1 METYNSY
8 DTVNSKLAK
17 SNCPKFRKNFS
28 KTCAGP
34 DNYNCFKKLC
44 SANCKNI
51 NCKHV
56 CNQVSNQL
64 ATELNQYFKD
74 NCEVKGDSAIKVYN
88 RCVDYVNSEYPEYNA
103 DYVCNKLMKQS
114 IANNFINSNCA
125 SSKDVYNCCLD
136 MVKNQYPGYQ
146 PSSICS
152 DFAHPS
158 KPETTIPVESSS
170 IVNDTIQSCVQKGI
184 KGQAN
189 CATEILNCCASNKL
203 LTQPN
208 AMQQCYDGATSFCAK
223 NNTLEGFELT
233 KQKPKNKGNDCSMW
247 KMLINIVLIGLLIY
261 LGYLLFEEMSKKSPE
276 DVGTAPTPTG
286 AV

>member
-1 METYNSY
+1 MRYITLLTFCLLFTGCVGGFNF
-8 DTVNSKLAK
+8 
-17 SNCPKFRKNFS
+17 PKFTFGTKVDTN
-28 KTCAGP
+28 T
-34 DNYNCFKKLC
+34 
-44 SANCKNI
+44 SAATLIKAQAI
-51 NCKHV
+51 SQ
-56 CNQVSNQL
+56 QVSDMAAANIKIEQ
-64 ATELNQYFKD
+64 AHKAMELQYAKFKEELQKNYD
-74 NCEVKGDSAIKVYN
+74 
-88 RCVDYVNSEYPEYNA
+88 
-103 DYVCNKLMKQS
+103 
-114 IANNFINSNCA
+114 
-125 SSKDVYNCCLD
+125 D